1 MSATRD
7 PSQKITFL
15 FTPMG
20 KLVRK
25 IRNSEPAPSAAPPAK
40 PPRSRI
46 LKSSDLREPGQ
57 RPGLVRDYRAR
68 EIRETPAHSGTPA
81 IPAALAA
88 TDLHLGRQR
97 QALRSMAKNL
107 EELQQIEKRL
117 QFMLLELEELLKD

>member
-25 IRNSEPAPSAAPPAK
+25 IRDSKPAPAK
-40 PPRSRI
+40 PARSRI
-46 LKSSDLREPGQ
+46 LKSSELREQGL

-68 EIRETPAHSGTPA
+68 EIREIPSQSGSTA

-88 TDLHLGRQR
+88 GDLQLGRQR
-97 QALRSMAKNL
+97 QALKSMAKNL
-107 EELQQIEKRL
+107 EDLQQLEKRL